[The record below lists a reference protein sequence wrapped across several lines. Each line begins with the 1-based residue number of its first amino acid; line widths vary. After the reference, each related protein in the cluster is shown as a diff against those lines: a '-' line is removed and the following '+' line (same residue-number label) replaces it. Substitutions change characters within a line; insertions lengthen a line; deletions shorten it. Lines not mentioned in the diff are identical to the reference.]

1 MIINPRLLRCPYVI
15 IPLKKAL
22 AWSPGAVNFL
32 ILEYPSSPFPVK
44 YEFTNILLT
53 TYSNS
58 NPG

>member
-1 MIINPRLLRCPYVI
+1 MIINPRFAKMSLRYYP
-15 IPLKKAL
+15 PQKAL